1 MRKEW
6 ANAISA
12 DAKRQGNLIRKIRES
27 AGLTLRQLAMQVGIS
42 HPAISQL
49 EHGKLELPR
58 TRIEQIVRACGHT
71 MADFEKLM
79 GKAAVA
85 PNYRDECMAIVKS
98 LDEELVQHLY
108 QVLTRLAP
116 NASVSGRK
124 LEVL

>member
-58 TRIEQIVRACGHT
+58 ARVEAIVKACGH
-71 MADFEKLM
+71 AVGDFDKMM
-79 GKAAVA
+79 GNGAVA
-85 PNYRDECMAIVKS
+85 LNYRDECHSIIKS
-98 LDEELVQHLY
+98 LDDETIQHLY
-108 QVLTRLAP
+108 QLLTRLAP
-116 NASVSGRK
+116 QPSMVGRR

>member
-1 MRKEW
+1 MRKDW

-58 TRIEQIVRACGHT
+58 TRIEQIVRACGHPSIAET
-71 MADFEKLM
+71 D
-79 GKAAVA
+79 
-85 PNYRDECMAIVKS
+85 
-98 LDEELVQHLY
+98 
-108 QVLTRLAP
+108 
-116 NASVSGRK
+116 
-124 LEVL
+124 

>member
-49 EHGKLELPR
+49 EHGKLDLPR
-58 TRIEQIVRACGHT
+58 SRIEAIVKACGHST
-71 MADFEKLM
+71 EDFDKLM

-85 PNYRDECMAIVKS
+85 PDYRDECLSIVKA
-98 LDEELVQHLY
+98 LDEETVQHLY
-108 QVLTRLAP
+108 QLLKRLMP
-116 NASVSGRK
+116 TASISGRR

>member
-1 MRKEW
+1 MKKDW

-12 DAKRQGNLIRKIRES
+12 DAKRQGNFIRKIRES

-49 EHGKLELPR
+49 EHGKLDLPR
-58 TRIEQIVRACGHT
+58 ARIEQIVRACGHT

-85 PNYRDECMAIVKS
+85 PNYRDECLSIVKS
-98 LDEELVQHLY
+98 VDEDLIQHLY
-108 QVLTRLAP
+108 QILTRLAP
-116 NASVSGRK
+116 AVSVSGRK
-124 LEVL
+124 LEIL